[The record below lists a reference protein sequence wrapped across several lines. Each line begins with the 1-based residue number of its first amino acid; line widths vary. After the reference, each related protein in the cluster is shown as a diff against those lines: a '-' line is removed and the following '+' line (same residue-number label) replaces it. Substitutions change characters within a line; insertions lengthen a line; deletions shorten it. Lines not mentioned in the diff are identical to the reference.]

1 MLDWIR
7 RIRKV
12 SQTLSL
18 PSRDTS
24 AGRSQGQLNASK
36 VIPATEVFL
45 SQLIQ
50 TNLLVAD
57 LLADDADPAPRPEW
71 GKREVEIAKL
81 YRNRATELGELLV
94 RLGSSFM
101 EIQQQVRDRMDEL
114 VLRTEGQNWYED
126 LMRIYIVF
134 GLLED
139 SQLRI
144 AKGLSPARR
153 LRVETM
159 LSDNTLLDFCRD
171 TLAEAISVK
180 PQLADELALFGRAI
194 VADALL
200 EVRDSLKFDALM
212 PNPPQDAAELT
223 REQFRILEPLTT
235 DLIAGHTMR
244 MDALGLTA

>member
-71 GKREVEIAKL
+71 GKREAEIAKL

-94 RLGSSFM
+94 KLGSSFM
-101 EIQQQVRDRMDEL
+101 
-114 VLRTEGQNWYED
+114 
-126 LMRIYIVF
+126 
-134 GLLED
+134 
-139 SQLRI
+139 
-144 AKGLSPARR
+144 
-153 LRVETM
+153 
-159 LSDNTLLDFCRD
+159 
-171 TLAEAISVK
+171 
-180 PQLADELALFGRAI
+180 
-194 VADALL
+194 
-200 EVRDSLKFDALM
+200 
-212 PNPPQDAAELT
+212 
-223 REQFRILEPLTT
+223 
-235 DLIAGHTMR
+235 
-244 MDALGLTA
+244 